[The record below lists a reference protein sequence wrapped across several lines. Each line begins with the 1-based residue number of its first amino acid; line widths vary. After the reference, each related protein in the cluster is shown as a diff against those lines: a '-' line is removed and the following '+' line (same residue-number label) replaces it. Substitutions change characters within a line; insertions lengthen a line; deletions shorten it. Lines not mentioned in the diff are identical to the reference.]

1 MLNFLLFSF
10 QSEETQEKCLKEFNN
25 NSFDQLSRSIPQNDT
40 HLGYLASEGGALKKI
55 GSNRIQ
61 NLRASTLLQKSQ
73 EVRAKNDEIEREK
86 INREKQIAEERK
98 EKIWNEVEMYLL
110 SLRSSIEFGE
120 DKVEIVPSR
129 VEFVHQ
135 EILDRCLKLKN
146 QESNSQLEDW
156 QLFCLVQV
164 IASTILYV
172 WKEKQSI
179 VSNSSNLSKSYGLLK
194 KNIF

>member
-10 QSEETQEKCLKEFNN
+10 QSEETQEKCLKEFNY

-40 HLGYLASEGGALKKI
+40 HSGYLASEGGALKKI
-55 GSNRIQ
+55 GSNRIK

-73 EVRAKNDEIEREK
+73 EVRAKNDEIECEK
-86 INREKQIAEERK
+86 INREKQMAEERK
-98 EKIWNEVEMYLL
+98 EKIWKELKMYLL
-110 SLRSSIEFGE
+110 SLRSLIEFGE
-120 DKVEIVPSR
+120 DKVKIVPSR

-172 WKEKQSI
+172 WKEKQSM
-179 VSNSSNLSKSYGLLK
+179 VSNSSNLSKS
-194 KNIF
+194 

>member
-1 MLNFLLFSF
+1 LHFISF
-10 QSEETQEKCLKEFNN
+10 QSEEAQEKCLKEFNN
-25 NSFDQLSRSIPQNDT
+25 NSFDQLSHSIPQIDT
-40 HLGYLASEGGALKKI
+40 QSANFSSEGNALKKI

-86 INREKQIAEERK
+86 INREKQVAEEKK
-98 EKIWNEVEMYLL
+98 EKIWKELKMYSL

-120 DKVEIVPSR
+120 DKVKMVPSK
-129 VEFVHQ
+129 VDFAQQ

-146 QESNSQLEDW
+146 QEFISHLEDW
-156 QLFCLVQV
+156 QMFCLVQV

-172 WKEKQSI
+172 WQENKSM
-179 VSNSSNLSKSYGLLK
+179 VSKS
-194 KNIF
+194 FE

>member
-1 MLNFLLFSF
+1 MFFSF
-10 QSEETQEKCLKEFNN
+10 QSEKTQEKCLKEFNN
-25 NSFDQLSRSIPQNDT
+25 NSFDQLPHAVPQNDT
-40 HLGYLASEGGALKKI
+40 HSGYLASEGGALKKI

-86 INREKQIAEERK
+86 INREKQVAEERK
-98 EKIWNEVEMYLL
+98 EKIWKELKMYLL

-120 DKVEIVPSR
+120 DKVKIVPST
-129 VEFVHQ
+129 VDFAQQ

-146 QESNSQLEDW
+146 QECISQLEDW

-172 WKEKQSI
+172 WKENKSM
-179 VSNSSNLSKSYGLLK
+179 VSKISKLCKSQAC
-194 KNIF
+194 